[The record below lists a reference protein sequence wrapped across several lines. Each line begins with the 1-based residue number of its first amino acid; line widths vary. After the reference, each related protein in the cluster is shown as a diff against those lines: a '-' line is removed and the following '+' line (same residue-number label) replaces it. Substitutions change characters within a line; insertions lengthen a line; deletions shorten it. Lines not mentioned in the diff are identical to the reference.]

1 MEKQGANNLL
11 VRPNLVAYV
20 TAISAWA
27 RTSCGDNNI
36 AASHAEFILNRM
48 IDLYYNHETLE
59 LPALDGDIVNAN
71 HDAPFNSVI
80 TCYAR
85 CADPNS
91 TERAFAI
98 LERLIVSPIQPTVTT
113 FNSVLDVCAKHG
125 EPDRALDVLNKMK
138 EMSIRPD
145 STSYDTVLNAF
156 GRCSYPDSANK
167 AYDFL
172 CKLENSPDEYNNYKP
187 SILSYS
193 TVINAFARVSGKNS
207 SHGGL
212 EAVKKAK
219 EIYDRLIYQMENG
232 LIQGIVDPF
241 ANSCLLNCCAN
252 VYGCE
257 SDKKAALVIAV
268 SISSVLLLSSCFR
281 FRYMHITRTDA
292 IIYTVAQINSFEEMK
307 KRPELHGEP
316 NQYTFGTMMKVC
328 ARLSMDDDEKHRLM
342 ENLFLQACKR
352 GACSKAVIGQ
362 FLRNTPTA
370 SNMNVILSLGGT
382 KRDIP
387 HSWYR
392 NVARRQRPTLM

>member
-1 MEKQGANNLL
+1 LFQLQSLAESGELDLPHTSSINDYAFTDSIVAQEVDMEDVDVGLSPNVRTYTMVMTAWANAVTDDDSGIEAAIRCENILMEMEKQGETNLL

-27 RTSCGDNNI
+27 RTTRGGGGDNNNNI

-48 IDLYYNHETLE
+48 IDLYYNHETLD

-71 HDAPFNSVI
+71 HDAPFNAVI

-98 LERLIVSPIQPTVTT
+98 LERLIVSPIRPTVMT

-125 EPDRALDVLNKMK
+125 KPDRALDVLDKMK

-156 GRCSYPDSANK
+156 GRCSHPDSANK

-172 CKLENSPDEYNNYKP
+172 CQLENSPDEYNYKP
-187 SILSYS
+187 SIVSYS
-193 TVINAFARVSGKNS
+193 TVINAFARVSGNES
-207 SHGGL
+207 SSYGGL
-212 EAVKKAK
+212 VAVKKAK

-232 LIQGIVDPF
+232 LIHGIVDPF

-257 SDKKAALVIAV
+257 SDKQAALVIAV
-268 SISSVLLLSSCFR
+268 SISMLFFTSKFRCFR
-281 FRYMHITRTDA
+281 FWYISLCTDT
-292 IIYTVAQINSFEEMK
+292 I
-307 KRPELHGEP
+307 
-316 NQYTFGTMMKVC
+316 
-328 ARLSMDDDEKHRLM
+328 
-342 ENLFLQACKR
+342 LFDL
-352 GACSKAVIGQ
+352 
-362 FLRNTPTA
+362 
-370 SNMNVILSLGGT
+370 
-382 KRDIP
+382 D
-387 HSWYR
+387 
-392 NVARRQRPTLM
+392 